1 MSCAVHQPSALP
13 KPSVVSVNGVVVAR
27 AAIAREA
34 QNHPAP
40 KPILAWQ
47 AAARALVLR
56 ELLLQEARRLAV
68 VAEPATDAQG
78 RRETDDEA
86 LIRTLAEREVTVPE
100 ADEDTCRRYYEQNR
114 RRFRSAD
121 IYEASH
127 ILFAAPAN
135 DRKAF
140 GEVQRDATAVLA
152 ELKDHPERFAEL
164 ARAHSACPS
173 GAQGGN
179 LGQITAG
186 QTTPEFEQALRALA
200 PGALTEV
207 PVATRYGVHI
217 IRLDRKIEG
226 RPLPFE
232 WVRER
237 IAAYLGERTR
247 RTATAQYIARLV
259 SRAEITGIEL
269 AGAEAHNVH

>member
-1 MSCAVHQPSALP
+1 MSCAIHQPSALP

-34 QNHPAP
+34 QHHPAP

-56 ELLLQEARRLAV
+56 ELLLQEARRVAV
-68 VAEPATDAQG
+68 AAEPAVDAQG
-78 RRETDDEA
+78 RRETEDEA
-86 LIRTLAEREVTVPE
+86 LIRTLAEREVAVPE
-100 ADEDTCRRYYEQNR
+100 ADEASCRRYYEQNR

-121 IYEASH
+121 IYEAAH
-127 ILFAAPAN
+127 ILFAAHAN
-135 DRKAF
+135 DRAAF
-140 GEVQRDATAVLA
+140 GQAQQDAAAALA
-152 ELKDHPERFAEL
+152 ELGQHPERFADL

-200 PGALTEV
+200 PGALSAA
-207 PVATRYGVHI
+207 PVVTRYGVHI

-232 WVRER
+232 FVHER
-237 IAAYLGERTR
+237 IAAYLTERTR
-247 RTATAQYIARLV
+247 RTATALYIARLV
-259 SRAEITGIEL
+259 SRAQITGIEL
-269 AGAEAHNVH
+269 AGAEAHQVH

>member
-1 MSCAVHQPSALP
+1 MSCQTHQPAAWP

-40 KPILAWQ
+40 KPIIAWQ

-56 ELLLQEARRLAV
+56 ELLLQEARRLGV
-68 VAEPATDAQG
+68 GAEPAVDAQG
-78 RRETDDEA
+78 RRETEDEA

-100 ADEDTCRRYYEQNR
+100 ADEDACRRYYEQNR

-121 IYEASH
+121 IFEASH
-127 ILFAAPAN
+127 ILFAAPAH
-135 DRKAF
+135 DRTKFAQAQ
-140 GEVQRDATAVLA
+140 GDAAAVLA
-152 ELKDHPERFAEL
+152 ELKARPERFAEL
-164 ARAHSACPS
+164 AGVHSDCPS
-173 GAQGGN
+173 GQQGGN

-186 QTTPEFEQALRALA
+186 QTTAEFEAALVKLE
-200 PGALTEV
+200 PGTLSDE
-207 PVATRYGVHI
+207 PVATRYGLHI
-217 IRLDRKIEG
+217 IRLDRKHEG

-232 WVRER
+232 IVGER
-237 IAAYLGERTR
+237 IAAYLTERAR

-259 SRAEITGIEL
+259 SRAQITGIEL

>member
-1 MSCAVHQPSALP
+1 MTCAIHQPSAFGKLN
-13 KPSVVSVNGVVVAR
+13 VISVNGVVIAR

-34 QNHPAP
+34 QHHPAP

-47 AAARALVLR
+47 SAARALVLR

-78 RRETDDEA
+78 RRETEEEA
-86 LIRTLAEREVTVPE
+86 LIRTLAEREVTVPD
-100 ADEDTCRRYYEQNR
+100 ADEESCRRYYEQNR

-127 ILFAAPAN
+127 ILFVARASDRAAHA
-135 DRKAF
+135 RAKA
-140 GEVQRDATAVLA
+140 DAGAALA
-152 ELKDHPERFAEL
+152 ELRQHPERFADL

-173 GAQGGN
+173 GAQDGN
-179 LGQITAG
+179 LGQISAG

-200 PGALTEV
+200 PGTLVAE
-207 PVATRYGVHI
+207 PVATRYGFHI
-217 IRLDRKIEG
+217 IRLDRRVDG
-226 RPLPFE
+226 RLLPFE

-237 IAAYLGERTR
+237 IAAYLGERAR

-259 SRAEITGIEL
+259 SRATISGIEL
-269 AGAEAHNVH
+269 AGAEAYQVH

>member
-1 MSCAVHQPSALP
+1 MSCATHQPGFP

-27 AAIAREA
+27 TAIAREA
-34 QNHPAP
+34 QNHPAD

-56 ELLLQEARRLAV
+56 ELMLQEARRLGVA
-68 VAEPATDAQG
+68 AEPASDPQG
-78 RRETDDEA
+78 RRETDEEA
-86 LIRTLAEREVTVPE
+86 LIRTLAERAIVVPE
-100 ADEDTCRRYYEQNR
+100 ADEDACRRYYAQNR

-127 ILFAAPAN
+127 ILFAACAD
-135 DRKAF
+135 DRAAF
-140 GEVQRDATAVLA
+140 GEAERAATAVLA
-152 ELKDHPERFAEL
+152 ELQAHPERFAAL
-164 ARAHSACPS
+164 ARIHSACPS
-173 GAQGGN
+173 GQQGGN

-200 PGALTEV
+200 PGEV
-207 PVATRYGVHI
+207 TAAPVATRYGVHV
-217 IRLDRKIEG
+217 IRLERRHEG
-226 RPLPFE
+226 RALPFE

-237 IAAYLGERTR
+237 IAAYLTERTR

-259 SRAEITGIEL
+259 SRAEITGIAL
-269 AGAEAHNVH
+269 AGADAYNVH

>member
-1 MSCAVHQPSALP
+1 MSCAIQQPSALP

-68 VAEPATDAQG
+68 VAEPTTDAQG

-127 ILFAAPAN
+127 ILIAAPAN

-140 GEVQRDATAVLA
+140 GEAQRDATAMLA

>member
-86 LIRTLAEREVTVPE
+86 LIRTLAEREVTVLE

-127 ILFAAPAN
+127 ILIAAPAN

-140 GEVQRDATAVLA
+140 GEAQRDATAMLA

-232 WVRER
+232 WVHER

>member
-1 MSCAVHQPSALP
+1 MSCAIQQPSALP

-68 VAEPATDAQG
+68 VAEPTTDAQG